1 MSRTARIGGF
11 AAAVAIVGAL
21 LLPATGAVATP
32 TAHKAGAI
40 VNYLTTGKIRIAK
53 KLSVPFVCS
62 VNCDVVSTLKLKGPF
77 VKGADKESAS
87 LTAGAP
93 VAHFLQPSGPL
104 LRLIKSMPGRY
115 KLVSHVNATDP
126 ATGATDQISHSF
138 RLKR

>member
-1 MSRTARIGGF
+1 MSRKSRIGSF
-11 AAAVAIVGAL
+11 AAALAIVGAL

-32 TAHKAGAI
+32 TAHKSGAI
-40 VNYLTTGKIRIAK
+40 VNYLTTGKIRIGK

-115 KLVSHVNATDP
+115 KLISHVNASDP